1 VYRKAVM
8 NYRHAFHAGSFA
20 DVLKHAT
27 LVRIL
32 LHLLK
37 KTAPFR
43 VLDTHAGAGRYDLT
57 GTEASRGGEWRDGI
71 ARLLSASLPMDAG
84 SLLAPYLDAVAHYN
98 GGGRLTVY
106 PGSPLLVR
114 TFLRPQDRLIAC
126 ELQPE
131 AAAALA
137 SNLAHDARCKAIAI
151 DGWTALNAFIPPKE
165 RRGLV
170 VIDPP
175 FEEVSEFARVGEA
188 LEAACRKWASGTYLV
203 WYPLKERGGADRL
216 GKRLRQAMQ
225 ANILR
230 AELSIGERLDA
241 ARLHA
246 CGVMVINPPWTLENE
261 LRAVVPALVQA
272 LSQGKGGG
280 QRLDWLRAER

>member
-1 VYRKAVM
+1 M

-71 ARLLSASLPMDAG
+71 ARLLSASLPMDAR
-84 SLLAPYLDAVAHYN
+84 SLLAPYVDAVAHYN
-98 GGGRLTVY
+98 RGGRLTVY

-137 SNLAHDARCKAIAI
+137 SNLARDVRCKAIAI

-165 RRGLV
+165 RRGLI

-175 FEEVSEFARVGEA
+175 FEDVSEFARVGEA
-188 LEAACRKWASGTYLV
+188 LEAAHRKWTSGTYLV
-203 WYPLKERGGADRL
+203 WYPLKDRGAADRL

-230 AELSIGERLDA
+230 AELSIGEQLDP

-246 CGVMVINPPWTLENE
+246 CGVIVINPPWTLETE
-261 LRAVVPALVQA
+261 LRTVMPALVQA
-272 LSQGKGGG
+272 LSEGKGGG
-280 QRLDWLRAER
+280 QRLDWLRSER